1 MQKIYFDNVSAT
13 QVLPEVINTM
23 MPYFIEN
30 FGNPSSLHSWGDAA
44 RDALDKARTQVA
56 NLIGAKSDE
65 IIFTSSGSE
74 SNNLAVK
81 GLALAQRQKGK
92 HIIISSIEHFSV
104 MNSAKTLEKS
114 GFEITYIPVDKYG
127 VIDPDDVKKAIRKD
141 TVLISI
147 MHANNEIGS
156 LQPIKEVS
164 KIAKENNVIFH
175 SDGVATAGIID
186 TNVEELGVDS
196 FSFSSHQFYGPKGV
210 GALFLKEGTRIIP
223 LIDGGIQEFGR
234 RAGTENIPGIVGMGK
249 AAEIA
254 KNELKS
260 RMEYLKSIR
269 DKLLIEL
276 PNKIKNVIIT
286 GHPSSR
292 LPNNASF
299 CIEFIEG
306 EAMLML
312 LDAKGIAVTSG
323 SACTSRALKASHV
336 LLATGIKHEIAQG
349 SILFSIGIFNK
360 LEDVDYTLEV
370 MPSIVEKLRQMSP
383 LYAKYI
389 KSQ

>member
-1 MQKIYFDNVSAT
+1 MQKIYFDNVSAAK
-13 QVLPEVINTM
+13 VLPEVLNDM
-23 MPYFIEN
+23 MSYFTEN
-30 FGNPSSLHSWGDAA
+30 FGNPSSLHSWGDSA
-44 RDALDKARTQVA
+44 REAMDKARLQVA

-74 SNNLAVK
+74 SNNLAIK
-81 GLALAQRQKGK
+81 GLALAKQHKGK
-92 HIIISSIEHFSV
+92 HIIISAIEHFSV
-104 MNSAKTLEKS
+104 MNSARTLEKS
-114 GFEITYIPVDKYG
+114 GFEISYVPVDKYG

-141 TVLISI
+141 TILISI

-156 LQPIKEVS
+156 IQPIKEVS
-164 KIAKENNVIFH
+164 SIAKEYNITFH

-196 FSFSSHQFYGPKGV
+196 FSFSSQQLYGPKGV
-210 GALFLKEGTRIIP
+210 GALFIKEGTRIIP

-234 RAGTENIPGIVGMGK
+234 RAGTENIPGIVGMGR

-254 KNELKS
+254 KNELES
-260 RMEYLKSIR
+260 RVKYLKSIR
-269 DKLLIEL
+269 DMLLNGL

-312 LDAKGIAVTSG
+312 LDGKGIAVTSG

-336 LLATGIKHEIAQG
+336 LLATGIKHEVAQG

-360 LEDVDYTLEV
+360 LEDVNYTLEV
-370 MPSIVEKLRQMSP
+370 MPPIVEKLRQMSP
-383 LYAKYI
+383 LYSKYI
-389 KSQ
+389 KSL